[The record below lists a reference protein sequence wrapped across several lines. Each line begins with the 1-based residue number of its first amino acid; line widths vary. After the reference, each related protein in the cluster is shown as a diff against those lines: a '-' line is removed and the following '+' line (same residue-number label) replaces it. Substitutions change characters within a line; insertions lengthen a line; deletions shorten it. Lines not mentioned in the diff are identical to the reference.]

1 MLPRTTRRSAPALLF
16 AAALLVGLIGPIDP
30 IGPIVSVGPVLAHT
44 SADTP
49 VSGAAVPTSTAGL
62 QDVIRT
68 IRKYLQ
74 MILTLVTVG
83 EGYDSTGAPP
93 HVGPGPLPSP
103 QIEPEWTP

>member
-1 MLPRTTRRSAPALLF
+1 MTHRIAGRLVTALLL
-16 AAALLVGLIGPIDP
+16 AGVLLVGP
-30 IGPIVSVGPVLAHT
+30 VGPVLART
-44 SADTP
+44 SADPP
-49 VSGAAVPTSTAGL
+49 VAGAGSPTSTAGL

-74 MILTLVTVG
+74 MLLTLVTVG

-103 QIEPEWTP
+103 QIEPEFTI